1 MSTCVNSGALASH
14 HASLAS
20 RVNLRSRS
28 KVIGSIKAQRST
40 TLLVRAGGKVT
51 DLPDEQRVVITGAG
65 VVSTHGDDRDLC
77 FHSADGIP
85 QCDSEWLERCLLYG
99 PGKACCSACQCDDSD
114 CALKYTHNNQQTK
127 A

>member
-28 KVIGSIKAQRST
+28 KVIGTIKAQRST
-40 TLLVRAGGKVT
+40 TTLVRAGGKVT

-65 VVSTHGDDRDLC
+65 VVSTHGDDRVEFFENLLSGKSGAVDLTAWKPGV
-77 FHSADGIP
+77 FDLTLVHI
-85 QCDSEWLERCLLYG
+85 SE
-99 PGKACCSACQCDDSD
+99 P
-114 CALKYTHNNQQTK
+114 T
-127 A
+127 